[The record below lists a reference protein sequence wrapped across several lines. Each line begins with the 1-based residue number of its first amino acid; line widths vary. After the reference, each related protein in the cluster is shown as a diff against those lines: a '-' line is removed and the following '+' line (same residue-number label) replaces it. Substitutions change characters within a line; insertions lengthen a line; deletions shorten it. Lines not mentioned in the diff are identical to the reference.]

1 MASNEEH
8 LRSYHEALV
17 SLISIETS
25 LPKIMTGCDKLV
37 ELYLTKSSTL
47 ENAKMKTK
55 FNKRKFANVPS
66 ILARLLHELNDET
79 D

>member
-8 LRSYHEALV
+8 LSSYHEALV

-55 FNKRKFANVPS
+55 FNKRKFANVLSPFNPGQ
-66 ILARLLHELNDET
+66 IAT
-79 D
+79 